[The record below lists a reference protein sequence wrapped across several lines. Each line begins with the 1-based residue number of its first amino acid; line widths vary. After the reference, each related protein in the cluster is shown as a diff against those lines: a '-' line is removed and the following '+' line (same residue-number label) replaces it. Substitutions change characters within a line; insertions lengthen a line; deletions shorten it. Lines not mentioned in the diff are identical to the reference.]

1 VNVDNCATSIG
12 YDPVN
17 GTTISG
23 VGVVGSAWYLNASTN
38 VTTPLPWPT
47 IQSGTV
53 NSTPFTVNDPDAT
66 NYIERFYYL
75 TNSP

>member
-17 GTTISG
+17 GTTITGNGVLGSG
-23 VGVVGSAWYLNASTN
+23 WYLNASTN
-38 VTTPLPWPT
+38 VTTPLPWPI
-47 IQSGTV
+47 IQNGIITTS
-53 NSTPFTVNDPDAT
+53 PFTVTDPDAT